1 MPRPVSK
8 HPSTQRLAPSKRISP
23 LGIIAVAGAVV
34 VAGITVWLVSSA
46 AGQPTAF
53 EAESGTLAAPAQ
65 SVVDAS
71 ASSGH
76 GVKFGPAV
84 ATPTPTPAAGYTPPG
99 MRVLPSPLYGVTFD
113 NDSGASTTQLN
124 NQAASLTALPHMP
137 TARIVFDEGQA
148 PSDYQAAVNAL
159 QPKAYLMG
167 ELLDSESMKVST
179 VAQYQARASQYVN
192 AFGSQIDLWE
202 VGNEVN
208 GNWTG
213 NYTDVAA
220 KITAATNVVT
230 AASKRSALTL
240 WYNDQCGDGPSE
252 LDPVAFSQQYL
263 PAATRNAQHY
273 VLISYY
279 QTQCNDI
286 QPTVATLTT
295 HFQQLHAL
303 FPNALL
309 GFGEVGLPD
318 AATSDTQAK
327 AQSIINYYYKLKI
340 NLPYYIGGYFYW
352 YYAEDCVPYTSK
364 PIWQTLH
371 DAMVVQGTL

>member
-1 MPRPVSK
+1 MPRPT
-8 HPSTQRLAPSKRISP
+8 STPISSRRLP
-23 LGIIAVAGAVV
+23 LVV
-34 VAGITVWLVSSA
+34 VAVVGVAVAVGVLIQVFGSA
-46 AGQPTAF
+46 AGQPVAF
-53 EAESGTLAAPAQ
+53 EAESGTITAPAQ
-65 SVVDAS
+65 SLANAS

-76 GVKFGPAV
+76 VLKFGSAP
-84 ATPTPTPAAGYTPPG
+84 TPTPTPGAGYTPTG
-99 MRVLPSPLYGVTFD
+99 MRALPSPLYGVTLD
-113 NDSGASTTQLN
+113 NDSGAGATQLN

-137 TARIVFDEGQA
+137 TARIVFDEGQV

-167 ELLDSESMKVST
+167 ELLDSESMKVAT
-179 VAQYQARASQYVN
+179 VAQYQARASQYVS

-230 AASKRSALTL
+230 AASKRNALTL

-263 PAATRNAQHY
+263 PAATRDAQHY

-318 AATSDTQAK
+318 PATSGTQAK

-352 YYAEDCVPYTSK
+352 YYAEDCVPYATK